1 MALLR
6 IVVGAI
12 VGAAALS
19 GCATIEL
26 KSGFSEV
33 SSTAQQRL
41 GAPLYWNNGTDLD
54 REAADKLKAILDRN

>member
-19 GCATIEL
+19 GCASIDL

-33 SSTAQQRL
+33 SSNVQQRL
-41 GAPLYWNNGTDLD
+41 GTPLFWNNGTDLD
-54 REAADKLKAILDRN
+54 REAEDKVRAILDRN